1 MHKLLRQQFEAQLEF
16 EQQEQLEMKSGKFTV
31 QKMACGTINEFHKGL
46 QARVGTPHLKFEDAM
61 RREHC
66 QKAGWDKVFIT
77 SNYNIRTTP
86 KQEWMYVVG
95 DGTGNPL
102 SCPAADRG
110 HGRIIVPISDLL
122 QLPLAI
128 EAKLIRA
135 EVIAIVMYSGPM
147 VVVSNAILRR
157 FPPDV
162 YQTFEQGK
170 NTYPTTICVLVS
182 AVQKLSRCTRIPE
195 GTLLYRGLGG
205 FLDLPDTFHQL
216 DLYGRSGYADWGFM
230 STTGERD
237 IALGYSGVRQRR
249 PKAIVMVIESSS
261 VDRGACIAEF
271 SQYPGERE
279 YLWLPCSF
287 VQRLQFGG
295 RRVEVVDGG
304 LVTMFPVRVNLN
316 LKSETVEELQEK
328 KKATHLTGARAMVD
342 QVRFELEEWAASAEA
357 HARLQ
362 HDAYSKRKIGTQ
374 MAGAQHAVFTPA
386 TLASQIVEQCEEIVK
401 RHEAADVAEYVD
413 DGAFRSL
420 VSEML
425 DAKAWAS
432 EKAQLW
438 MQDQSQHIRFLE
450 AWSLRDCHRMWQ
462 AFLRRRIANV
472 HTISPVPGSTEIA
485 ELSGKFLLSRG
496 LVKCVAGIRVMQ
508 NADGES
514 VLMQAGGDGWE
525 ENDIVA
531 AVAAGADANDAGR
544 IGYTGVWLA
553 ARYGHPHSLAP
564 LIVAGGDVAKCPD
577 DGRSPILMA
586 ARYNNYS
593 CLKQL
598 IAAGGDVNMCMCNG
612 ISPIWLAAQEGH
624 DKCLG
629 ELIKEGGDV
638 NKCGGDEGCSPIF
651 NAAKN
656 GHASCL
662 SQLVAAGGDAS
673 VRCSHGTS
681 PLDIARKTSP

>member
-1 MHKLLRQQFEAQLEF
+1 
-16 EQQEQLEMKSGKFTV
+16 
-31 QKMACGTINEFHKGL
+31 
-46 QARVGTPHLKFEDAM
+46 
-61 RREHC
+61 
-66 QKAGWDKVFIT
+66 
-77 SNYNIRTTP
+77 
-86 KQEWMYVVG
+86 MYVVG
-95 DGTGNPL
+95 DESGYPVP
-102 SCPAADRG
+102 CPAADLG
-110 HGRIIVPISDLL
+110 HGRRIVPISELL
-122 QLPLAI
+122 MLPLAVA
-128 EAKLIRA
+128 AKLIRA
-135 EVIAIVMYSGPM
+135 EVIAISMYSGPM
-147 VVVSNAILRR
+147 FNVYNAILRR
-157 FPPDV
+157 FPPEV

-170 NTYPTTICVLVS
+170 NMYSTTIFVLVS
-182 AVQKLSRCTRIPE
+182 AVQKLSKVTQIPE

-205 FLDLPDTFHQL
+205 LLDLPDSFHQL
-216 DLYGRSGYADWGFM
+216 DLYGRSGYMDWGFM
-230 STTGERD
+230 STTANLD
-237 IALGYSGVRQRR
+237 VALGYSGMRQRR
-249 PKAIVMVIESSS
+249 PNAMVVVIESSS
-261 VDRGACIAEF
+261 VDRGACIIDF
-271 SQYPGERE
+271 SQYRGERE

-287 VQRLQFGG
+287 VQRLNVFAG
-295 RRVEVVDGG
+295 RVEVVDGG
-304 LVTMFPVRVNLN
+304 LVTMISARVNLN

-328 KKATHLTGARAMVD
+328 KKATHLTGVRSMVD

-357 HARLQ
+357 EARLQ
-362 HDAYSKRKIGTQ
+362 HDEYSKGTIGTHV
-374 MAGAQHAVFTPA
+374 AAFTPA

-401 RHEAADVAEYVD
+401 QHEAADVAEYVD

-420 VSEML
+420 VNEML
-425 DAKAWAS
+425 DTKAWAS
-432 EKAQLW
+432 EKVQLW
-438 MQDQSQHIRFLE
+438 MHDPSQYIRFLQV
-450 AWSLRDCHRMWQ
+450 WSLRDCHRMWQ

-525 ENDIVA
+525 ESDIVA

-553 ARYGHPHSLAP
+553 ARYGHPHSLAS

-612 ISPIWLAAQEGH
+612 ISPIWLAAQEGY

-629 ELIKEGGDV
+629 ELIKEGADV
-638 NKCGGDEGCSPIF
+638 NKCGGDQGCSPIY

-662 SQLVAAGGDAS
+662 SKLMAAGGDAS
-673 VRCSHGTS
+673 IRCSNGTL
-681 PLDIARKTSP
+681 PLDIARQNGHIECVRLLIAAEATSTPPVVTSPLNVPRRNQV